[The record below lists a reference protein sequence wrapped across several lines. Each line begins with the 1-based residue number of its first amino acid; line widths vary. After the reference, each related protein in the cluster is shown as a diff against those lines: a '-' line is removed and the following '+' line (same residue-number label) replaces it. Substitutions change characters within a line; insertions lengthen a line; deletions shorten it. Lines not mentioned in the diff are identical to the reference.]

1 MPDAE
6 LSCLVFPSFSLSE
19 MYWALTQSSP
29 VSTTDPASVLLAYVY
44 LYDQRGGGVETSF
57 KGDHQGLR
65 STKRSKKRF
74 EAQQMVILLSS
85 LAHNVVVWAQQWL
98 STPSSPVRHYGTL
111 RMVRDVFHVSGFLV
125 SDALD
130 HLVHIV
136 LNQAAPLAPPLVD
149 AFAKIRGPALVAL
162 SLG

>member
-1 MPDAE
+1 MAPAE
-6 LSCLVFPSFSLSE
+6 VL
-19 MYWALTQSSP
+19 ALTQQAP
-29 VSTTDPASVLLAYVY
+29 VSNSDPASVRLSYVY

-57 KGDHQGLR
+57 KGDHQGLG

-74 EAQQMVILLSS
+74 AAQQMVILLSS

-149 AFAKIRGPALVAL
+149 SLRELLAPAHVAI
-162 SLG
+162 SLGQT